1 METKTKISQ
10 STQDEWQRIRI
21 LISVEWKDSMIDD
34 PPESFCSFAELLLE
48 GIPRQRQNWANKQR
62 MLRGLLFQL
71 LRTGLKTQT
80 IRDSRST
87 SDSRIRFRTK
97 LWDALVK
104 RGWAIYVPGHRRLKY
119 QTRYYATLALLQRV
133 SGFESIIFPEPE
145 LARKSFNPDNLL
157 RESLVYGHTGKREL
171 ASGRR
176 LPKELR
182 QIPLKFPELGKSDF
196 GILDAL
202 EHGMQDINHVNNS
215 HQWQVTIREGVTVR
229 PSVTLRQIHVGAW
242 NRAFRMY
249 TGGPLS
255 AQALSKSSRKTIRI
269 DGQPTVELDYS
280 GMFPRMLY
288 HSEQINA
295 PNEMYPAN
303 LAFPVFTQ
311 SIHCNEE
318 SLKVLRRFVKKSIN
332 ISLNTA
338 SKGQAKRS
346 IGHWLSNHRVGKWLK
361 PVICEVEGLTIE
373 KYLDRLEMIHAQ
385 ISHKF
390 YTAVG
395 LEMMTHEASIMFL
408 TLFDITTSGRP
419 VLGIHDGLLCKA
431 CDADFAQQAMVE
443 NYRARFPAFAPEIR
457 RSTDD

>member
-21 LISVEWKDSMIDD
+21 LISVIWKDAMIDD
-34 PPESFCSFAELLLE
+34 LPESFCRFAELLLE
-48 GIPRQRQNWANKQR
+48 GIPRQRQNWADKQK

-104 RGWAIYVPGHRRLKY
+104 RGWASYVPGHRRLRY
-119 QTRYYATLALLQRV
+119 QTRYYATLALLQRIA
-133 SGFESIIFPEPE
+133 GFESVIFPEPE
-145 LARKSFNPDNLL
+145 LVRNSFNPDNVL
-157 RESLVYGHTGKREL
+157 RKSLVYGHTGRRDL

-176 LPKELR
+176 LPRELR
-182 QIPLKFPELGKSDF
+182 QLPLEFPELGEPDF
-196 GILDAL
+196 GTLDAL
-202 EHGMQDINHVNNS
+202 EHGMQDINQVNNS
-215 HQWQVTIREGVTVR
+215 HHWQVTIREGVTIR
-229 PSVTLRQIHVGAW
+229 PSVTLRQIHVGTW

-288 HSEQINA
+288 HSERINA
-295 PNEMYPAN
+295 PNEMYPTDMV
-303 LAFPVFTQ
+303 FPVFTQ
-311 SIHCNEE
+311 SFQCNEE
-318 SLKVLRRFVKKSIN
+318 SLKTLRGFVKKSIN
-332 ISLNTA
+332 ICLNTA
-338 SKGQAKRS
+338 SKGEAKRS
-346 IGHWLSNHRVGKWLK
+346 IGHWLSNRRIGKWLK
-361 PVICEVEGLTIE
+361 SVIGEVDGLTIE
-373 KYLDRLEMIHAQ
+373 SYLDRLEMIHAP

-395 LEMMTHEASIMFL
+395 LDMMTHEASIMFL
-408 TLFDITTSGRP
+408 TLFDMTTSGRP
-419 VLGIHDGLLCKA
+419 VLGIHDGLLCKE
-431 CDADFAQQAMVE
+431 CDADFAHQAMVR
-443 NYRARFPAFAPEIR
+443 NYRARFPGFTPEIN
-457 RSTDD
+457 RSTDY